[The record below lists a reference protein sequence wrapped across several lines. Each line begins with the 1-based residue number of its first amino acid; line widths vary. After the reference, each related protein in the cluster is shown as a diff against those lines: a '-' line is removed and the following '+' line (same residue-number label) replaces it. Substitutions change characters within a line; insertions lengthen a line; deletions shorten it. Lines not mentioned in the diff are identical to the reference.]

1 MGNTVAQIAFRLNGK
16 HLGRFAVAAV
26 FLLSFF
32 VSGAW
37 GACGIVQRTT
47 PWYNS
52 QCQSTYEYYVGSSTA
67 YSCTGTYQ
75 LNVGSCNKKLSYTI
89 YSSSPIICLGAYNST
104 FDVYAQYQTCGSQ
117 CEADSVSCIN
127 QGYTWVDDP
136 SAECGKSCSSCD
148 EQCQCEEQ
156 PGMIWN
162 GTECVEDSSLCAE
175 DRANCVRAGGIFS
188 GSTNSGCC
196 ISTCDLCNNATMLR
210 WKNLKAAECCN
221 QGMAPPDSIRD
232 CRTPPNDHCG
242 MAISKLTTLTTT
254 DYECQDPNLDAQVKQ
269 RFFDQCFEPQSSSSG
284 EPGSS
289 GSGGSSSSMGSSD
302 SQGNSSVN
310 DSPYPEGCDEC
321 PYLDS
326 ILDTLIKQKKNTDD
340 IVTCLTTPNL
350 CAGLS
355 IQIPDSIKTPVF
367 AFDTAFRKYLQ
378 PLMDSSLK
386 LDSNQLKALM
396 KLDTNIL
403 KQLRTDSVKLQND
416 TNTWRVVEGA
426 GDQVDTSIHSMND
439 TTRKWFKLIADSIGV
454 TTDSLAA
461 HIDSIIR
468 HIPDSVLDSIVKYQQ
483 YASDNFDSVLFGTG
497 KGFSLVD
504 SLIDSSVKYFKE
516 SNQKWN
522 EYISMYGDS
531 TQKIHEEI
539 IDLPGRNAS
548 AIGQALGYGDTAT
561 STLRGDLNGIR
572 EAIEDLGDTNGLGG
586 YGDGY
591 GDSLGRYRD
600 SINKYYISDERFGEL
615 VDSTEAAWGVDSL
628 DARWDSSYAYGL
640 CEGDNCPPCSDDSC
654 MGSLSG
660 NFVQRADSIARIAGD
675 SLEAST
681 KRQRD
686 SLPTFWDSTFKEL
699 KQYSWFGSFDS
710 TFLANIGAKIPNSN
724 TCPEHCFAMDVN
736 GTYAYVGYNMHL
748 DWKLCRP
755 IAPNVLNSLN
765 AFDILKLL
773 ARILTVVTCLSI
785 LMWEVSSRRGGGI
798 GL

>member
-1 MGNTVAQIAFRLNGK
+1 MQGVVILF
-16 HLGRFAVAAV
+16 FA
-26 FLLSFF
+26 LI
-32 VSGAW
+32 AW
-37 GACGIVQRTT
+37 GSSLSWGSCYNAESSQSIPMDCGCRSYYCSANPNHWTCTQYPSCSGSLSGFNPSDGQGGAKCVAVGEGSCSSDMFNACARL
-47 PWYNS
+47 
-52 QCQSTYEYYVGSSTA
+52 EVGSGFCMGQSR
-67 YSCTGTYQ
+67 SVPIVCCTTQ
-75 LNVGSCNKKLSYTI
+75 N
-89 YSSSPIICLGAYNST
+89 
-104 FDVYAQYQTCGSQ
+104 
-117 CEADSVSCIN
+117 EADSVACVN
-127 QGYTWVDDP
+127 EGNVWQNG
-136 SAECGKSCSSCD
+136 
-148 EQCQCEEQ
+148 QCQG
-156 PGMIWN
+156 PI
-162 GTECVEDSSLCAE
+162 DSSACDGL
-175 DRANCVRAGGIFS
+175 RAQCNQIPGAVFN
-188 GSTNSGCC
+188 GSVDPVLGCC
-196 ISTCDLCNNATMLR
+196 VATCDYCKAGMLA
-210 WKNLKAAECCN
+210 LKIKQQECCN
-221 QGMAPPDSIRD
+221 QYLAPPDGVRRCQTLSRA
-232 CRTPPNDHCG
+232 TCG
-242 MAISKLTTLTTT
+242 MNGSEFLSNSDPEFA
-254 DYECQDPNLDAQVKQ
+254 CQDPSLDSTTMQ
-269 RFFDQCFEPQSSSSG
+269 RYIDQCFEPSSSDSQ
-284 EPGSS
+284 PGSS
-289 GSGGSSSSMGSSD
+289 GSGSSSSGEGGSSSGE
-302 SQGNSSVN
+302 
-310 DSPYPEGCDEC
+310 SPYPEGCDEC
-321 PYLDS
+321 PWLDS
-326 ILDTLIKQKKNTDD
+326 ILDTLTLNKWNTDD
-340 IVTCLTTPNL
+340 IVACLTTPGL
-350 CAGLS
+350 CAG
-355 IQIPDSIKTPVF
+355 ITQEPDTFPVF
-367 AFDTAFRKYLQ
+367 AFDTAFNNYLK
-378 PLMDSSLK
+378 PLMDSALKVDSL
-386 LDSNQLKALM
+386 QLKALL
-396 KLDTNIL
+396 KLDTSIL
-403 KQLRTDSVKLQND
+403 KQLKND
-416 TNTWRVVEGA
+416 TLSLKNDTTTWHRLDALGNVIDG
-426 GDQVDTSIHSMND
+426 SITTAND
-439 TTRKWFKLIADSIGV
+439 TTRKWFRRIADSIGV
-454 TTDSLAA
+454 STDSLAA
-461 HIDSIIR
+461 HLDSILE
-468 HIPDSVLDSIVKYQQ
+468 HIPDSILDSIVKYQR
-483 YASDNFDSVLFGTG
+483 YATDNFDSVLFGHG

-548 AIGQALGYGDTAT
+548 AIGSALGYGDTAT

-572 EAIEDLGDTNGLGG
+572 EAIEGLGDTNGLGG
-586 YGDGY
+586 HGGGY

-640 CEGDNCPPCSDDSC
+640 CNGDDCPPCSDDSC
-654 MGSLSG
+654 MGSLSA

-773 ARILTVVTCLSI
+773 ARVLTVVTCLSI

>member
-1 MGNTVAQIAFRLNGK
+1 MIFGNMAVFARSL
-16 HLGRFAVAAV
+16 HLGRFVFAALFLFV
-26 FLLSFF
+26 FA
-32 VSGAW
+32 SGSW
-37 GACGIVQRTT
+37 GACLERSFTH
-47 PWYNS
+47 
-52 QCQSTYEYYVGSSTA
+52 SSA
-67 YSCTGTYQ
+67 DVCTLGGFS
-75 LNVGSCNKKLSYTI
+75 VISCNVTNSGDSYNGCPENFSAGCFNTHP
-89 YSSSPIICLGAYNST
+89 YSVNCNVTTTGCSRYGCNNMRGSL
-104 FDVYAQYQTCGSQ
+104 TCCTTQ
-117 CEADSVSCIN
+117 CEADSVSCVS
-127 QGYTWVDDP
+127 QGYTWENDP
-136 SAECGKSCSSCD
+136 SAECGKSCTSCD
-148 EQCQCEEQ
+148 EQCQCEQQ

-175 DRANCVRAGGIFS
+175 DRATCVRAGGVFA
-188 GSTNSGCC
+188 GSTNTGCC

-210 WKNLKAAECCN
+210 WKNLKTAECCN

-232 CRTPPNDHCG
+232 CRTMSSNECV
-242 MAISKLTTLTTT
+242 MSISTLSTMTTT

-269 RFFDQCFEPQSSSSG
+269 RFFDQCLEVASSSSEG
-284 EPGSS
+284 PAPGSS
-289 GSGGSSSSMGSSD
+289 GGGTSSEGGGASSGGAYGD
-302 SQGNSSVN
+302 CQ
-310 DSPYPEGCDEC
+310 EC
-321 PYLDS
+321 PWLDS
-326 ILDTLIKQKKNTDD
+326 ILDTLTRTKKNTDD

-367 AFDTAFRKYLQ
+367 AFDTAFRKYLK

-396 KLDTNIL
+396 KLDTNLL
-403 KQLRTDSVKLQND
+403 KQMKNDSAALRND

-426 GDQVDTSIHSMND
+426 GDRVDTSVHSMND
-439 TTRKWFKLIADSIGV
+439 TTRKWFRRIADSIGV
-454 TTDSLAA
+454 STDSLVA
-461 HIDSIIR
+461 HIDSIVR
-468 HIPDSVLDSIVKYQQ
+468 HIPDSVLDSIVKYQH
-483 YASDNFDSVLFGTG
+483 YANDNFDSVLFGHG

-504 SLIDSSVKYFKE
+504 SLIDSSVKYFRE

-548 AIGQALGYGDTAT
+548 AVGYALGYGDTAT
-561 STLRGDLNGIR
+561 STLRADLEGIR
-572 EAIEDLGDTNGLGG
+572 GAIEGLGDTNGLGG
-586 YGDGY
+586 HGGGY

-600 SINKYYISDERFGEL
+600 SINKYYISDERFDEL

-640 CEGDNCPPCSDDSC
+640 CEGDNCPPCTDDSC

-724 TCPEHCFAMDVN
+724 TCPEHCFAQDVN
-736 GTYAYVGYNMHL
+736 GTYAYVAYNMHL

>member
-1 MGNTVAQIAFRLNGK
+1 MILRNMAVFARSL
-16 HLGRFAVAAV
+16 HLGRFAFAAL
-26 FLLSFF
+26 FLFVL

-37 GACGIVQRTT
+37 GACTVRGFNSTCDGASRTCT
-47 PWYNS
+47 KCPGFSGNPSYSIDERVNCNVVGCS
-52 QCQSTYEYYVGSSTA
+52 NPNIEAYIQFSCSGAVPGYMTSGRCQYSCVGS
-67 YSCTGTYQ
+67 G
-75 LNVGSCNKKLSYTI
+75 GSSG
-89 YSSSPIICLGAYNST
+89 SFT
-104 FDVYAQYQTCGSQ
+104 FVTCDTQ
-117 CEADSVSCIN
+117 CEADSVACVN
-127 QGYTWVDDP
+127 QGYTWADDP
-136 SAECGKSCSSCD
+136 SASCGKSCSQCD
-148 EQCQCEEQ
+148 EQCQCVEQ
-156 PGMIWN
+156 GMIWT
-162 GTECVEDSSLCAE
+162 GTECIEDTTVCNTYRE
-175 DRANCVRAGGIFS
+175 ECQRAKGVFN
-188 GSTNSGCC
+188 GSVNSGQCVA
-196 ISTCDLCNNATMLR
+196 TCNQCKELNRLVR
-210 WKNLKAAECCN
+210 LKQDQCCN
-221 QGMAPPDSIRD
+221 QGLAPPDSVRRCTIEARN
-232 CRTPPNDHCG
+232 TPG
-242 MAISKLTTLTTT
+242 MNWSTYTTS
-254 DYECQDPNLDAQVKQ
+254 DNEFACQDPSLSDAASSRYVEM
-269 RFFDQCFEPQSSSSG
+269 CFEQSSSSEGPSPGSSSSG
-284 EPGSS
+284 EGGTSS
-289 GSGGSSSSMGSSD
+289 GGGISSGGEYGD
-302 SQGNSSVN
+302 CQ
-310 DSPYPEGCDEC
+310 EC
-321 PYLDS
+321 PWLDS
-326 ILDTLIKQKKNTDD
+326 ILDTLTRTKKNTDD

-367 AFDTAFRKYLQ
+367 AFDTAFRKYLK

-396 KLDTNIL
+396 KLDTNLL
-403 KQLRTDSVKLQND
+403 KQIKNDSAALRND

-426 GDQVDTSIHSMND
+426 GDRVDTSVHSMND
-439 TTRKWFKLIADSIGV
+439 TTRKWFKRIADSIGV
-454 TTDSLAA
+454 STDSLAA
-461 HIDSIIR
+461 HIDSIVR
-468 HIPDSVLDSIVKYQQ
+468 HIPDSILDSIVKYQQ
-483 YASDNFDSVLFGTG
+483 YATDNFDSVLFGHG

-522 EYISMYGDS
+522 EYVSMYGDS

-548 AIGQALGYGDTAT
+548 AIGSALGYGDTST
-561 STLRGDLNGIR
+561 STLRGDLEGIR
-572 EAIEDLGDTNGLGG
+572 GAIEGLGDTNGLGG
-586 YGDGY
+586 HGGGY

-640 CEGDNCPPCSDDSC
+640 CNGDDCPPCSDDSC

-724 TCPEHCFAMDVN
+724 TCPEHCFAQDVN
-736 GTYAYVGYNMHL
+736 GTYAYVAYNMHL

-773 ARILTVVTCLSI
+773 ARVLTVVTCLSI

>member
-1 MGNTVAQIAFRLNGK
+1 MILGNMAVFARSL
-16 HLGRFAVAAV
+16 HLGRFAFAAL
-26 FLLSFF
+26 FLLCFF
-32 VSGAW
+32 VGGAW
-37 GACGIVQRTT
+37 GACSAKNKYLGSFSCKLFDPNSDVECPR
-47 PWYNS
+47 YNRCPS
-52 QCQSTYEYYVGSSTA
+52 GNCESWQPYESSECEFTGCTHNNYGCQENYRVFC
-67 YSCTGTYQ
+67 CT
-75 LNVGSCNKKLSYTI
+75 
-89 YSSSPIICLGAYNST
+89 
-104 FDVYAQYQTCGSQ
+104 SQ
-117 CEADSVSCIN
+117 CEADSLSCVIKGN
-127 QGYTWVDDP
+127 EWIPGTGGQ
-136 SAECGKSCSSCD
+136 CGTCNDCD
-148 EQCQCEEQ
+148 EQCQCEER

-175 DRANCVRAGGIFS
+175 DRATCVRAGGVFA
-188 GSTNSGCC
+188 GSTNTGCC

-210 WKNLKAAECCN
+210 WKNLKTAECCN

-232 CRTPPNDHCG
+232 CRTMSSNECG
-242 MAISKLTTLTTT
+242 MSISTLSTMTTT

-269 RFFDQCFEPQSSSSG
+269 RFFDQCFEPASSSSEG
-284 EPGSS
+284 GPGSS
-289 GSGGSSSSMGSSD
+289 SGGGTSSEG
-302 SQGNSSVN
+302 GNSSAG
-310 DSPYPEGCDEC
+310 DYGDCQEC
-321 PYLDS
+321 PWLDS
-326 ILDTLIKQKKNTDD
+326 ILDTLTKTKKNTDD

-367 AFDTAFRKYLQ
+367 AFDTAFRKYLK

-386 LDSNQLKALM
+386 VDSLQLKALL
-396 KLDTNIL
+396 KLDTNQL
-403 KQLRTDSVKLQND
+403 KLLNVDSASLKND
-416 TNTWRVVEGA
+416 TVTWTKFDALGNVI
-426 GDQVDTSIHSMND
+426 DTSVHSQND
-439 TTRKWFKLIADSIGV
+439 TTRKWFKRIADSIGV
-454 TTDSLAA
+454 STDSLAA

-468 HIPDSVLDSIVKYQQ
+468 HIPDSVLDSIVKYQR
-483 YASDNFDSVLFGTG
+483 YATDNFDSVLFGHG

-522 EYISMYGDS
+522 EYVSMYGDS

-539 IDLPGRNAS
+539 LDLPGRNAS
-548 AIGQALGYGDTAT
+548 AIGSALGYGDTAT

-572 EAIEDLGDTNGLGG
+572 EAIEGLGDTNGLGG
-586 YGDGY
+586 HGGGY

-640 CEGDNCPPCSDDSC
+640 CEGDDCPPCSDDSC
-654 MGSLSG
+654 MGSLSA

-724 TCPEHCFAMDVN
+724 TCPEHCFAQDVN
-736 GTYAYVGYNMHL
+736 GTYAYVAYNMHL